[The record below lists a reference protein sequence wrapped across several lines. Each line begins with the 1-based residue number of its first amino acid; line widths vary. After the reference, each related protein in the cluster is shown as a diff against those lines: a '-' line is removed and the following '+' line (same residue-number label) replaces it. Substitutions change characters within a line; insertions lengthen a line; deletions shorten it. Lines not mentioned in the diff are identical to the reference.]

1 MDIQIDT
8 ITPVA
13 DGSGAVSFQG
23 NGSLAQRMIACGF
36 KTNALRGATT
46 MPNPELMKNPAIA
59 DAASKLKLNYS
70 FVQNM
75 AMTLGIP
82 AEVAVPQNQ
91 MHTNAVLRWYEWQ
104 SYDTA
109 LLVEALRPM
118 RAVAAMRS
126 AGLTHSIG
134 NGLGK
139 TVLMYEDVSFLGEAD
154 MSMDA
159 ESQRGNDRVE
169 FTQKF
174 LPLPIIHKSW
184 FINARTLA
192 ASRET
197 GESLD
202 TTQAA
207 MSGRKIGEYIE
218 SMTLLGSNSYAF
230 GGGTVYGLTDFPTRQ
245 TGNFTADWATASP
258 KVVLKDILAMV
269 QKAQADYFYGPYLLF
284 ISGNCESAFSDD
296 YSSNYGK
303 SLLNRIKETQMIK
316 DVVFCPFLN
325 KNSAATQAVLFQATP
340 DVARLV
346 DGMPL
351 TNVQWEEQGNMRFH
365 FKGMQI
371 CLPQI
376 RATQGSNCGVVHYT
390 VAT

>member
-1 MDIQIDT
+1 
-8 ITPVA
+8 
-13 DGSGAVSFQG
+13 
-23 NGSLAQRMIACGF
+23 
-36 KTNALRGATT
+36 
-46 MPNPELMKNPAIA
+46 
-59 DAASKLKLNYS
+59 
-70 FVQNM
+70 
-75 AMTLGIP
+75 
-82 AEVAVPQNQ
+82 
-91 MHTNAVLRWYEWQ
+91 MHTNAVRRWYEWQ

-197 GESLD
+197 GEALD

-207 MSGRKIGEYIE
+207 MAGRKIGEYIE

-245 TGNFTADWATASP
+245 TGNFTADWATANP
-258 KVVLKDILAMV
+258 KTVMKDILAMIA
-269 QKAQADYFYGPYLLF
+269 KAQGHYFYGPYLLF
-284 ISGNCESAFSDD
+284 ISGNCEAAFSDD

-325 KNSAATQAVLFQATP
+325 KTSAATQAILVQATP

-376 RATQGSNCGVVHYT
+376 RATQASKCGVVHYT